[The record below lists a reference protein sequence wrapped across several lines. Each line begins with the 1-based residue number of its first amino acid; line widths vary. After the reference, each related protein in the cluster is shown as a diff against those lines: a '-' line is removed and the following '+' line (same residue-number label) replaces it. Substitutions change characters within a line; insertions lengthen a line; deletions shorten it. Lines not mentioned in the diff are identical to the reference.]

1 MGFTALCYYF
11 SITGLLA
18 GTAFGA
24 YYVYDREKA
33 KAAAFSALWAS
44 VRAYSALGYYTD
56 IIIEHLLDQ
65 EDDEDELPA
74 PAKDGKPAPPSSY
87 TLLYYDGE
95 KGITYSTDDFRA
107 ENLAKIDDTEMLLI
121 FREKKGETTTY
132 KRLGSTKEVNNQ
144 EFEAEADKQFLQI
157 ELNESGIT
165 TEIHEHMQGFYI
177 HGNKLLDRVFL
188 GWYMDFWYDHEL
200 KPNYTLQIFDK
211 DVNMLC
217 LGPEDSVTI
226 TKDGYET
233 SDTK

>member
-11 SITGLLA
+11 GITGLLA

-33 KAAAFSALWAS
+33 KSVAFSALWAS

-56 IIIEHLLDQ
+56 IIIEQLLNQ
-65 EDDEDELPA
+65 EDDEAEPSTL
-74 PAKDGKPAPPSSY
+74 AKDGKPAPPISY
-87 TLLYYDGE
+87 TLLYYDDE
-95 KGITYSTDDFRA
+95 KGVTYSTDDFRA
-107 ENLAKIDDTEMLLI
+107 ENLAKINDTEMLLI
-121 FREKKGETTTY
+121 FREKKGNATSY
-132 KRLGSTKEVNNQ
+132 RRLASTKDVNDQ
-144 EFEAEADKQFLQI
+144 EFEAETEKPFLQI
-157 ELNESGIT
+157 ELNEGGTT

-177 HGNKLLDRVFL
+177 HGNKLLDRPFL
-188 GWYMDFWYDHEL
+188 AWYMDFWYDHEL

-211 DVNMLC
+211 DVNMLR